1 MRTVV
6 LLITVFLLSGV
17 VAFAQSGKKNKKKNR
32 NKSQT
37 EVRQPTSM
45 DPSYPA
51 TDYAPKYERKAKSI
65 DLTYNAE
72 RRYYEQKEKIAKARK
87 KAEKELMKPQYS
99 NPMYFGHKRPP
110 KKHKPGK
117 MKYCKECGIRH

>member
-1 MRTVV
+1 MRTLV
-6 LLITVFLLSGV
+6 LIITVFLLSGV
-17 VAFAQSGKKNKKKNR
+17 VAYAQSGKKNKKKNK
-32 NKSQT
+32 NKGQT
-37 EVRQPTSM
+37 EMRQPTSM

>member
-6 LLITVFLLSGV
+6 LIITVFLLSGV
-17 VAFAQSGKKNKKKNR
+17 VAYAQSGKKNKKKNK

-37 EVRQPTSM
+37 EMRQPTSM